1 MNELSLFSKSE
12 NLMTTKELADILG
25 VSERTIRDT
34 AKNKGVEGS
43 FYTLQTS
50 GGAQSVKV
58 YNQVEATIIKQE
70 IASHHNLKSRQI
82 DNVTTELEE
91 NETIFNAIKILQ
103 KRNEELKRRTEIA
116 ETKLIEQAPKVEVYN
131 SICDSSTLQDL
142 QTVAV
147 TIGLKHIFKV
157 LLADKIIEEK
167 WTLDGKRYYKPY
179 AEYSIYFELKERISI
194 DIYGRQHIRPR
205 IYVTGRGLTWLS
217 KRYKAVV
224 NG

>member
-1 MNELSLFSKSE
+1 MKELSFEKT
-12 NLMTTKELADILG
+12 MTTKELAEVFKVGESTIKRAVEKLRPILG
-25 VSERTIRDT
+25 ELQ
-34 AKNKGVEGS
+34 KNNQGGFLFTEKQS
-43 FYTLQTS
+43 TL
-50 GGAQSVKV
+50 
-58 YNQVEATIIKQE
+58 IKQE
-70 IASHHNLKSRQI
+70 IEKHHNLSNRQI
-82 DNVTTELEE
+82 DNVSTELEE

-103 KRNEELKRRTEIA
+103 KRNEEFKRRAEIA
-116 ETKLIEQAPKVEVYN
+116 ETKLIEQAPKVEVYD

-205 IYVTGRGLTWLS
+205 IYVTGREVTWLS